1 MAPLVKLGRR
11 GASLPW
17 RALLCWRATITPP
30 SPLSRMARIAIIA
43 LMLFAAAPA
52 LAQQSDTTA
61 PPNSDAIPAPAGSTG
76 AAPQAAP
83 LPACGERSAP
93 KAPGEGGSPR
103 AECVEN
109 PPHPNPLPA
118 GGERE
123 RTETPAPPPSTA
135 TDAPRSGATDT
146 SPAAAAPPDAAPPA
160 TTEGPP
166 AAPPP
171 PARAG
176 NVDVR
181 ESLCLMIES
190 AARAQNLPLEF
201 FARVI
206 WQESRF
212 QADVVGP
219 RTRSGDRAQ
228 GIAQF
233 MPRTAAERGL
243 LDPFDPVQALPK
255 SAEFLRELADQF
267 GNLGLAAAAY
277 NAGPGRLREF
287 LSGRRPLPAETR
299 NYVLA
304 ITGISVDEWASSGK
318 REPPHMPKAGCGEL
332 MALLHRA
339 PNPFV
344 QKLEE
349 RVNVVA
355 AVQQRHQL
363 AAAGLGHMRRLAL
376 ARARPLVDRDAG
388 DGEHVVA
395 RLRRQRAA
403 PRQELAQPSRPG
415 VVGGGRKPEIA
426 ELVGELAQEFR
437 RLRQRLHRI
446 ERIEQAALGGGAGHE
461 LGDALGAVAAARAR
475 ADDAGLE
482 AALLPDHAREELERQ
497 VLRPRRAFDHEAE
510 GFAHVDIARARGR
523 RRCGGRRLG
532 GIGWRRCGR
541 RVSGGRRRCFSRSG
555 RRWRRCL
562 GALPHP
568 ACGERV
574 GVRGAF
580 RRVGRRRRRARVR
593 WLRQR
598 RRRRE
603 QHQRDDRNAG
613 HARQR
618 GKRCDRC
625 TRAYQGA
632 PTPRSS
638 PPVSG

>member
-1 MAPLVKLGRR
+1 
-11 GASLPW
+11 
-17 RALLCWRATITPP
+17 
-30 SPLSRMARIAIIA
+30 MARIATIA

-61 PPNSDAIPAPAGSTG
+61 PAAPADSSK
-76 AAPQAAP
+76 
-83 LPACGERSAP
+83 SA
-93 KAPGEGGSPR
+93 
-103 AECVEN
+103 
-109 PPHPNPLPA
+109 PHPNPLPA
-118 GGERE
+118 GGETE
-123 RTETPAPPPSTA
+123 RTETPAPPPPAA
-135 TDAPRSGATDT
+135 TEASPPGATDT
-146 SPAAAAPPDAAPPA
+146 PPAAAAPPA
-160 TTEGPP
+160 
-166 AAPPP
+166 

-332 MALLHRA
+332 MALLHRRHHVHA
-339 PNPFV
+339 L
-344 QKLEE
+344 LELLHE
-349 RVNVVA
+349 RVGR

-376 ARARPLVDRDAG
+376 ARARPLVDGNAG

-395 RLRRQRAA
+395 RLRRQRPA
-403 PRQELAQPSRPG
+403 PRQELAQPPRPG
-415 VVGGGRKPEIA
+415 VVGGGGEPEIA

-446 ERIEQAALGGGAGHE
+446 ERIEQAALGGGARHE
-461 LGDALGAVAAARAR
+461 LGDALRAVAAARAR
-475 ADDAGLE
+475 ADHVRLE

-497 VLRPRRAFDHEAE
+497 VLRPRRGFDHEAE
-510 GFAHVDIARARGR
+510 GFAHIDIPRARR
-523 RRCGGRRLG
+523 RRWCGRGSRRRLG
-532 GIGWRRCGR
+532 GRGRRCSGWR
-541 RVSGGRRRCFSRSG
+541 RVSGGRRRRLRRSG
-555 RRWRRCL
+555 RW
-562 GALPHP
+562 
-568 ACGERV
+568 
-574 GVRGAF
+574 
-580 RRVGRRRRRARVR
+580 
-593 WLRQR
+593 
-598 RRRRE
+598 
-603 QHQRDDRNAG
+603 
-613 HARQR
+613 
-618 GKRCDRC
+618 
-625 TRAYQGA
+625 
-632 PTPRSS
+632 
-638 PPVSG
+638 